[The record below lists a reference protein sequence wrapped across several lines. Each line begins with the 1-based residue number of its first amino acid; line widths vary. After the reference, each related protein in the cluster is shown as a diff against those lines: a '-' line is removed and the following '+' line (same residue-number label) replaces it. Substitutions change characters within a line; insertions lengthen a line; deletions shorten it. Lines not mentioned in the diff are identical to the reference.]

1 MDGYPALL
9 PRRPLLNG
17 REPLVL
23 PPGISDMG
31 GKEHSGWK
39 PRISTRSPATSPGFS
54 LISSTSLEPGKG
66 GGLVLLC
73 RGAETTVFC
82 GVWPA
87 IINNCLQVFCFSA
100 HFLVPWLETRG
111 FNFFLSII
119 DFFFKF
125 LVITDF
131 LSVLPRTYSEKLS
144 PCHGVFCCPFP
155 MLSLL
160 QVTPWVSSWLI

>member
-1 MDGYPALL
+1 MEAEDFHAVSSNIPRLL
-9 PRRPLLNG
+9 THLQHLL
-17 REPLVL
+17 E
-23 PPGISDMG
+23 S
-31 GKEHSGWK
+31 
-39 PRISTRSPATSPGFS
+39 
-54 LISSTSLEPGKG
+54 GKG

-100 HFLVPWLETRG
+100 HFLVPWPETRG
-111 FNFFLSII
+111 FNFFFPLLI
-119 DFFFKF
+119 FFFKF

-131 LSVLPRTYSEKLS
+131 LSVLPRTYSEKLP

-160 QVTPWVSSWLI
+160 QVTPWVSWLI

>member
-111 FNFFLSII
+111 FNFFFPLLT
-119 DFFFKF
+119 FFKNF
-125 LVITDF
+125 WLLQTSSACCPGHTRRSYHPVMG
-131 LSVLPRTYSEKLS
+131 SSAALS
-144 PCHGVFCCPFP
+144 PCCLFDR
-155 MLSLL
+155 
-160 QVTPWVSSWLI
+160 